1 MKKNFT
7 IENRKARHDYFVL
20 ETLICGIE
28 LRGNEVKSIRSGM
41 CNINNAW
48 VDIKNNELFIKNM
61 HITKYDTSN
70 VFDVDEL
77 RDRKL
82 LAHKQEIRKLAHK
95 VQEQG
100 ITLIPL
106 KLFFEKQY
114 LKVELGVCKGKHNY
128 DKRETLKEKQI
139 KRDIDRSMKNT
150 F

>member
-1 MKKNFT
+1 MKKTIT
-7 IENRKARHDYFVL
+7 IENRKARHEYFIL

-48 VDIKNNELFIKNM
+48 IDIVNSQLYIKNM
-61 HITKYDTSN
+61 HITKWGTAN

-77 RDRKL
+77 RDRRL
-82 LAHKQEIRKLAHK
+82 LAHKQEIRKLK
-95 VQEQG
+95 QQVQEQG

-106 KLFFEKQY
+106 KLYFDKQY
-114 LKVELGVCKGKHNY
+114 CKVELAVCKGKHNY
-128 DKRETLKEKQI
+128 DKRNTLKEQQM
-139 KRDIDRSMKNT
+139 KRDIDRSMKNI

>member
-20 ETLICGIE
+20 ETLVCGIE
-28 LRGNEVKSIRSGM
+28 LRGNEVKSIRGGM